1 MNRSCFRRLRTLLRN
16 CVFDIRWKLGMFKK
30 SKPTG
35 CGHLTHLPDG
45 ELYYISPR
53 NKAASTVRT
62 PLGEIGVR

>member
-35 CGHLTHLPDG
+35 RGTFTHLPDG
-45 ELYYISPR
+45 ELFYIPPR
-53 NKAASTVRT
+53 DRADRDA
-62 PLGEIGVR
+62 PLP